1 MSVESQDEHQQQEE
15 APVLIPGAV
24 GGHRVIHP
32 IGQVVMS
39 SLRSKCRVIRP
50 WNGQKESQYSHDNPD
65 NVSQEVFEEERDPGN
80 KSGDQ
85 KVRIGKRVRRM
96 KRDSNF
102 HYY

>member
-1 MSVESQDEHQQQEE
+1 MGQDMERVESQDEHQQQEE

-50 WNGQKESQYSHDNPD
+50 WNGQHG
-65 NVSQEVFEEERDPGN
+65 R
-80 KSGDQ
+80 
-85 KVRIGKRVRRM
+85 RRVNIVM
-96 KRDSNF
+96 VVLTM
-102 HYY
+102 